1 MNFEN
6 KEFIKIVK
14 IKEFVYI
21 NREKSF
27 KIKMSY
33 NAG

>member
-1 MNFEN
+1 MSIEN

-14 IKEFVYI
+14 IKEFVFI

-33 NAG
+33 NTG